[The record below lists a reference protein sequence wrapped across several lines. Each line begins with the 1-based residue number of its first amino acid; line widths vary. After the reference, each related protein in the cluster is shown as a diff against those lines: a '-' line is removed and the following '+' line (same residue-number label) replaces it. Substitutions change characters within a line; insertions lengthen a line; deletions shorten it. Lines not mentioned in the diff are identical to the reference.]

1 MEIWILTLAFVT
13 SCILLWRKTDQC
25 KELEARLSSEK
36 VIVELTNKEAARSIN
51 RAEQAEGALEQA
63 EKAGTEAFN
72 QLHSLQHDYALKSLV
87 VRHQVE
93 RINFLTRSK
102 HAMRD
107 SLHLAQLRV
116 AEEVKRGNALAE
128 QCQHTARKLQEYR
141 DTVAEL
147 LSYLEVR
154 PLRTPTPRLTTIL
167 RAIDD
172 VHNDRI

>member
-63 EKAGTEAFN
+63 EEAFN

-87 VRHQVE
+87 VRQQVE

-116 AEEVKRGNALAE
+116 AEEVKRGNALSE

-147 LSYLEVR
+147 LSYAGER
-154 PLRTPTPRLTTIL
+154 PAVASKHPRLVKIL
-167 RAIDD
+167 RALDD